1 MNMKIFV
8 LLLLLVTIPTISHG
22 GQLPI
27 KKIKELENI
36 SDNNEKLDLLWEIVR
51 TTFESHP
58 DTALYFANKQL
69 EIAKTTGNQER
80 YINAI
85 WASGII
91 HKDKGTLQEA
101 ATYLFEAHRLYKDLD
116 YVEKIPI
123 VLYNIGQVFMA
134 GKDYNNALLYL
145 QKTLNLYQQL
155 NVDYRE
161 SKTHYELARC
171 YIEIAN
177 YEKSLFH
184 LNECLLLNDTKKN
197 QSLTSKAYNYLGATY
212 FKMKEYNKAIQEY
225 FSSIEAAKGLEDF
238 NKKSAIAY
246 NNIGESYLYSG
257 DLKNAELYLLK
268 ALKLKKELGDHDFT
282 LSTQVLLSRLATR
295 KKEYDKALAY
305 LREGIM
311 MADKSVINTN
321 LMDAL
326 DEIIALNE
334 QQPTVEIP
342 SNQIVSYFKF
352 GNQQSKLLRGLNE
365 ELGSLNSQYVLKNA
379 FETYQLSEANSNLTD
394 RLSQSKV
401 IIILTVLLSLFTGI
415 LSVYYVRKYIVL
427 KEFKQETT
435 LGLELISHQLERT
448 IKMASKK

>member
-8 LLLLLVTIPTISHG
+8 FLLLLLPQALSLKA
-22 GQLPI
+22 QLPT
-27 KKIKELENI
+27 KKIKALEKPI
-36 SDNNEKLDLLWEIVR
+36 DDEAKLELLWEIVIE
-51 TTFESHP
+51 TSESHY
-58 DTALYFANKQL
+58 DTALYYANKQMKL
-69 EIAKTTGNQER
+69 AKAIENDER
-80 YINAI
+80 YLNAV
-85 WASGII
+85 WA
-91 HKDKGTLQEA
+91 KGLIYKWKGALRNA
-101 ATYLFEAHRLYKDLD
+101 ATYLFEAHQLYQ
-116 YVEKIPI
+116 EKGDKKNTATA
-123 VLYNIGQVFMA
+123 LYTIGQVFKA
-134 GKDYNNALLYL
+134 GNDFENGILYLENAL
-145 QKTLNLYQQL
+145 NS
-155 NVDYRE
+155 YRE
-161 SKTHYELARC
+161 ISDHQFEAKAHYEIARGC
-171 YIEIAN
+171 IEIEK

-184 LNECLLLNDTKKN
+184 LNQCLLLNDNGKN
-197 QSLTSKAYNYLGATY
+197 QALTSKAYNYLGATY
-212 FKMKEYNKAIQEY
+212 FNMKEYDKAVKEY
-225 FSSIEAAKGLEDF
+225 FSSIEAARGLEDF

>member
-8 LLLLLVTIPTISHG
+8 CLLLLVIPLISQG
-22 GQLPI
+22 GQLPE
-27 KKIKELENI
+27 KKILDLEKI
-36 SDNNEKLDLLWEIVR
+36 SNNNTKVDLLWEIVKI
-51 TTFESHP
+51 TFESHP
-58 DTALYFANKQL
+58 DTALYFAREQL

-80 YINAI
+80 YINAV
-85 WASGII
+85 WAIGII
-91 HKDKGTLQEA
+91 HKDRGTLQEA
-101 ATYLFEAHRLYKDLD
+101 ATYLFEAHRLYKDLN
-116 YVEKIPI
+116 YIEKIPI

-134 GKDYNNALLYL
+134 GKDYNNAILYL
-145 QKTLNLYQQL
+145 KNTLSLYQQL
-155 NVDYRE
+155 DIDHKE
-161 SKTHYELARC
+161 SKTHYEMARC
-171 YIEIAN
+171 YIEMGN

-184 LNECLLLNDTKKN
+184 LHECLSLNDSSKN
-197 QSLTSKAYNYLGATY
+197 QSLTSKAHNYLGATY
-212 FKMKEYNKAIQEY
+212 FNKKEYNKAIEEY
-225 FSSIEAAKGLEDF
+225 FLSMEAAEGLKDF
-238 NKKSAIAY
+238 KKKSAIAY

-257 DLKNAELYLLK
+257 DLKNAEIYLLK

-282 LSTQVLLSRLATR
+282 LSTQVLLSRLAT
-295 KKEYDKALAY
+295 KKEEYEKALAY
-305 LREGIM
+305 LQEGIM
-311 MADKSVINTN
+311 LADKSIINTN

-334 QQPTVEIP
+334 QQSTVKIP
-342 SNQIVSYFKF
+342 SDQIISYFKIE
-352 GNQQSKLLRGLNE
+352 NRQARLLRGLNE

-379 FETYQLSEANSNLTD
+379 FETYQLSEANSSLTD
-394 RLSQSKV
+394 KLSQSKV

>member
-1 MNMKIFV
+1 M
-8 LLLLLVTIPTISHG
+8 
-22 GQLPI
+22 
-27 KKIKELENI
+27 ENA
-36 SDNNEKLDLLWEIVR
+36 LDEEAKVEFLWEIVKI
-51 TTFESHP
+51 TYKTHI
-58 DTALYFANKQL
+58 DTALYFAEQQRSL
-69 EIAKTTGNQER
+69 AKAIGNEER
-80 YINAI
+80 YMNAVWYTGVI
-85 WASGII
+85 Y
-91 HKDKGTLQEA
+91 KKKGELRNA
-101 ATYLFEAHRLYKDLD
+101 ATYLFEAYQLYKKQED
-116 YVEKIPI
+116 KIKMATA
-123 VLYNIGQVFMA
+123 LYNIGQVFKA
-134 GKDYNNALLYL
+134 GNDFKNGLKYL
-145 QKTLNLYQQL
+145 QKSLSLYQQIDNDQL
-155 NVDYRE
+155 E
-161 SKTHYELARC
+161 AKTHYEIARGC
-171 YIEIAN
+171 IAIDS

-184 LNECLLLNDTKKN
+184 LNQCLLLNNSNKN
-197 QSLTSKAYNYLGATY
+197 QSLTSKAYNNLGATH
-212 FKMKEYNKAIQEY
+212 FNMKEYEKAIKEY
-225 FSSIEAAKGLEDF
+225 FSSIKAAKGLEDF

-305 LREGIM
+305 LQEGIM

-334 QQPTVEIP
+334 RQPTVEIP

-394 RLSQSKV
+394 KLSQSKV